1 MYKNVIKRLIDIIIS
16 LMLIPFILI
25 LIIPVAL
32 FIKLEDHG
40 DVFYNAERYGC
51 NMKKFKMFKF
61 RSMKMNAP
69 DVRNADGTT
78 FNSEKDVRLTKIG
91 GFLRKTS
98 IDELPQIFNVLL
110 GDMSFVGPRPSPM
123 GNENT
128 YTDFIRKKF
137 GVRPGITGYNQALKR
152 NSATLEERYRNDVYY
167 AAAATEAFRA
177 YGIPARY
184 VEGYYLS
191 ADQIQKEESG
201 TNTLTGADA
210 HAWVEVYF
218 DGVGWLPLDTTPGY
232 YYDAVSLQQMI
243 SAPDQV
249 NKNAVLEDPS
259 FEANQAT
266 DTTGSRR
273 NGDALKRVAVRMGA
287 VILGGV
293 TLLIIL
299 ALVLLG
305 VLEIGRIWDYE
316 SMHRKYERVDQKEK
330 IHMMSEKMEKLLEF
344 R

>member
-152 NSATLEERYRNDVYY
+152 NSATLEE
-167 AAAATEAFRA
+167 
-177 YGIPARY
+177 
-184 VEGYYLS
+184 
-191 ADQIQKEESG
+191 
-201 TNTLTGADA
+201 
-210 HAWVEVYF
+210 
-218 DGVGWLPLDTTPGY
+218 
-232 YYDAVSLQQMI
+232 
-243 SAPDQV
+243 QV
-249 NKNAVLEDPS
+249 
-259 FEANQAT
+259 
-266 DTTGSRR
+266 
-273 NGDALKRVAVRMGA
+273 
-287 VILGGV
+287 
-293 TLLIIL
+293 
-299 ALVLLG
+299 
-305 VLEIGRIWDYE
+305 
-316 SMHRKYERVDQKEK
+316 
-330 IHMMSEKMEKLLEF
+330 
-344 R
+344 

>member
-1 MYKNVIKRLIDIIIS
+1 MNNV
-16 LMLIPFILI
+16 
-25 LIIPVAL
+25 
-32 FIKLEDHG
+32 G
-40 DVFYNAERYGC
+40 YNAERYGC

-167 AAAATEAFRA
+167 AEHVSFLLDCR
-177 YGIPARY
+177 I
-184 VEGYYLS
+184 
-191 ADQIQKEESG
+191 IIM
-201 TNTLTGADA
+201 TLKS
-210 HAWVEVYF
+210 VLRRENVY
-218 DGVGWLPLDTTPGY
+218 
-232 YYDAVSLQQMI
+232 
-243 SAPDQV
+243 
-249 NKNAVLEDPS
+249 KN
-259 FEANQAT
+259 
-266 DTTGSRR
+266 
-273 NGDALKRVAVRMGA
+273 
-287 VILGGV
+287 
-293 TLLIIL
+293 
-299 ALVLLG
+299 
-305 VLEIGRIWDYE
+305 
-316 SMHRKYERVDQKEK
+316 
-330 IHMMSEKMEKLLEF
+330 
-344 R
+344 